1 MRAPAGWA
9 ASEGTLARELV
20 MSGHGLHTGHRVEV
34 RIHPVP
40 GAPAGHG
47 IVFRRMRSGRE
58 LATLRADPALREA
71 QPLCTM
77 LRAREAQVRGVG
89 VRTVEH
95 LLAALLVSSIDHAVV
110 ELDAEEVPIL
120 DGSAAPWIAAIE
132 ACGRKA
138 LARPKRFIRVKKP
151 VAVSD
156 DAGAQRR
163 EMRVEPC
170 AHYEL
175 SVRNDLKGFGDM
187 HWEGTLTPD
196 VFAREIAPS
205 RSYGRV
211 KWALPAIV
219 AGYVKRT
226 PILRGARL
234 SCTASIVGNRV
245 IGGMRLPDEFVR
257 HRVLDLV
264 GDLALAGAPLL
275 GRVSA
280 LRPSHEMNYR
290 LLAALLA
297 DGDAWEWAACTE
309 QDDTTRSTTSA
320 D

>member
-9 ASEGTLARELV
+9 SSEGTLARELV
-20 MSGHGLHTGHRVEV
+20 MSGHGLHTGRRVQV
-34 RIHPVP
+34 RIHP
-40 GAPAGHG
+40 APDAHAGHG
-47 IVFRRMRSGRE
+47 IVFRRVQAGRE
-58 LATLRADPALREA
+58 VATLRVDPALREA

-77 LRAREAQVRGVG
+77 LRAREGSNKGKG

-95 LLAALLVSSIDHAVV
+95 LLASLLVGGIDHAIV

-132 ACGRKA
+132 ACGRTS
-138 LARPKRFIRVKKP
+138 LARLKRFIRVKKP
-151 VAVSD
+151 VVVSD
-156 DAGAQRR
+156 GALAQRR
-163 EMRVEPC
+163 EMRIEPC
-170 AHYEL
+170 ERYEI

-187 HWEGTLTPD
+187 HWEGALTPE

-226 PILRGARL
+226 PVLRGARL
-234 SCTASIVGNRV
+234 SCTASILGNRV

-290 LLAALLA
+290 LVAALLA
-297 DGDAWEWAACTE
+297 DRDAWEWAECTSDNE
-309 QDDTTRSTTSA
+309 ST
-320 D
+320 

>member
-1 MRAPAGWA
+1 MRAPAGWEGT
-9 ASEGTLARELV
+9 EGTLARELV
-20 MSGHGLHTGHRVEV
+20 MAGHGLHTGRRVQV
-34 RIHPVP
+34 RIRPV
-40 GAPAGHG
+40 AEAGTG
-47 IVFRRMRSGRE
+47 IVFRRLHAGQE
-58 LATLRADPALREA
+58 VAILRADPALREA

-77 LRAREAQVRGVG
+77 LRARKATSSGTKAGAG

-95 LLAALLVSSIDHAVV
+95 LLASLLACGIDHALV
-110 ELDAEEVPIL
+110 ELDAEELPIL
-120 DGSAAPWIAAIE
+120 DGSAAPWIDAMR
-132 ACGRKA
+132 ACGRTA
-138 LARPKRFIRVKKP
+138 LAHPKRFLRVKKAIV
-151 VAVSD
+151 VAD
-156 DAGAQRR
+156 GTGAQRR
-163 EMRVEPC
+163 EMCVEPC
-170 AHYEL
+170 ERYEI

-187 HWEGTLTPD
+187 LWQGEMTPE

-226 PILRGARL
+226 PILRGAWI

-290 LLAALLA
+290 LLSALLA
-297 DGDAWEWAACTE
+297 DADAWEWAECA
-309 QDDTTRSTTSA
+309 A
-320 D
+320 

>member
-1 MRAPAGWA
+1 MRAPEGWRDTQ
-9 ASEGTLARELV
+9 GTLAHELTLT
-20 MSGHGLHTGHRVEV
+20 GHGLHTGRRVNV
-34 RIHPVP
+34 RILPVP
-40 GAPAGHG
+40 DATAAHG
-47 IVFRRMRSGRE
+47 IVFRRVASGRE
-58 LATLRADPALREA
+58 VATLRADPALREA

-77 LRAREAQVRGVG
+77 LRTREGVSQGKGKGEG

-95 LLAALLVSSIDHAVV
+95 LLASLLVCGIDHAIV

-120 DGSAAPWIAAIE
+120 DGSAAPWIEAIR
-132 ACGRKA
+132 ACGRTA
-138 LARPKRFIRVKKP
+138 LAQPQRFIRVTKP
-151 VAVSD
+151 VVVTD
-156 DAGAQRR
+156 GAGSQRR
-163 EMRVEPC
+163 EMRIEPC
-170 AHYEL
+170 ERYEV

-187 HWEGTLTPD
+187 HWEGALTPD

-211 KWALPAIV
+211 KWALPAIA

-275 GRVSA
+275 ARVSA
-280 LRPSHEMNYR
+280 LRPSHEMNWR
-290 LLAALLA
+290 LLSALLA
-297 DGDAWEWAACTE
+297 ERDAWTWAECDA
-309 QDDTTRSTTSA
+309 
-320 D
+320 